1 MSSTPGQAPIKLR
14 VWQQNLNKSR
24 VAQEDLINSDVHK
37 NYDAMLL
44 QEPFIDAFGNTK
56 STRNWRVVY
65 PLSWLLDPAPPRAV
79 ILVSATLDTN
89 SWAQVHITGTW
100 DLVAI
105 RFTGPLVVLFHTI
118 FTMIA

>member
-1 MSSTPGQAPIKLR
+1 MSSTPGQAPIRLR

-44 QEPFIDAFGNTK
+44 QELFIDTFGNTK

-65 PLSWLLDPAPPRAV
+65 PLSRLSDPALPMVV

-89 SWAQVHITGTW
+89 SWVQVHIMGTW

-105 RFTGPLVVLFHTI
+105 RFTGPFGSVVS
-118 FTMIA
+118 